1 MSLIND
7 FATWYASP
15 ERTANPHKMS
25 GVLPEPNREMSALS
39 KTKYAYIFDG
49 LDDMELP
56 EATIDAMMANR
67 EIDRRINTSATE
79 ANTLASRN
87 REQARALRDARKSKD
102 MVRTSI
108 EAKAKLQDLGY
119 RQSFFVPNELTHNM
133 QALISYYNGKP
144 DGKRFK
150 SKRAGEDRALEIT
163 RMR

>member
-1 MSLIND
+1 MSLLAELHAMFD
-7 FATWYASP
+7 APDRKSS
-15 ERTANPHKMS
+15 PHKMS

-49 LDDMELP
+49 LDDVELP
-56 EATIDAMMANR
+56 KATIDALLANR

-87 REQARALRDARKSKD
+87 REQARAMRDARKSKD

-108 EAKAKLQDLGY
+108 EAKARLQDLGY

>member
-25 GVLPEPNREMSALS
+25 GVLPEPNHEMSALS
-39 KTKYAYIFDG
+39 KTKYADLFDG
-49 LDDMELP
+49 LDDMALP
-56 EATIDAMMANR
+56 DATIDALMANR

-102 MVRTSI
+102 MVRTST
-108 EAKAKLQDLGY
+108 EAKARLQELGY